1 MFVEGAPV
9 IARCP
14 LESGGSSE
22 IFLTTQGIVIQK
34 GGKTKSHFGRSETNA
49 IRIRHRILW
58 LPLVIGG
65 IITPLALVAL
75 IKTFAAFWPLFLTV
89 LVGLFLMY
97 YGYTGTDALT
107 ITTRVKDYD
116 FFVRSVT
123 KHLRAFVKFVNLQL
137 REDDPNIYIS
147 VETDLWEQMK
157 KSDRVPE
164 GQAVYLSRYDAPVL
178 PYLAAVNARE
188 HEVALKFELPEGA
201 ETVKSYLQKPLPFHL
216 FEEIH

>member
-14 LESGGSSE
+14 METGSPSE
-22 IFLTTQGIVIQK
+22 IFLTTQGIVIRH
-34 GGKTKSHFGRSETNA
+34 GGKTKAHFGRSEIQS

-75 IKTFAAFWPLFLTV
+75 IKTFAAFWLLFLTV
-89 LVGLFLMY
+89 LAGLFLMY

-107 ITTRVKDYD
+107 ISTRVKDYD

-123 KHLRAFVKFVNLQL
+123 KHLRAFVKFANLQL

-147 VETDLWEQMK
+147 VETDTWEQMK
-157 KSDRVPE
+157 NSGLVPE
-164 GQAVYLSRYDAPVL
+164 GQTVYLSRYDAPAL

-188 HEVALKFELPEGA
+188 NEVALKFDLPEGA
-201 ETVKSYLQKPLPFHL
+201 ETVKSYLQKSLPFHL